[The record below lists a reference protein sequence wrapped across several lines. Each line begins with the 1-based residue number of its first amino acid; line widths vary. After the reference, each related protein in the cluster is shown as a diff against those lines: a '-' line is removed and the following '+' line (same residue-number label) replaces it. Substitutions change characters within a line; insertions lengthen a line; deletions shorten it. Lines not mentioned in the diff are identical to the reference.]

1 MRNPDRIIFVPFINA
16 FGGVERLLLALS
28 RFLHV
33 HNITH
38 TISCFKQTIDL
49 AAYADWPI
57 KIYELRTHRDFVS
70 EGWALNK
77 YLRTAYAKGSPPALI
92 FDLKGAFYT
101 GLIPTLPYHVHL
113 TDPPSLLSS
122 EVSKFALSLRQ
133 INFSFRNDAR
143 FSLIKM
149 IRGEFVH
156 QINRRGAS
164 NAYSVIAMSNKIAS
178 ELYKLYTVKARIIR
192 PGVEMSGSSLGKP
205 LQKVDKLRMLSV
217 CRLEA
222 NKRLDWV
229 LDALADLEYSIDP
242 PLSKKI
248 NWSLDVVGDGSMR
261 ETLQNLA
268 KQRGIENKVVFHGKI
283 SDLMVQNLLANA
295 QLFLIP
301 AVQGYG
307 LPALEA
313 LASNVPVILHRE
325 SGVSEIL
332 KGTPWV
338 EIMDNGTEDLK
349 SALNTM
355 INRHRSDVFLK
366 NPVPNLPTETNWARE
381 ICMHCRWL

>member
-1 MRNPDRIIFVPFINA
+1 
-16 FGGVERLLLALS
+16 
-28 RFLHV
+28 
-33 HNITH
+33 
-38 TISCFKQTIDL
+38 
-49 AAYADWPI
+49 
-57 KIYELRTHRDFVS
+57 
-70 EGWALNK
+70 
-77 YLRTAYAKGSPPALI
+77 
-92 FDLKGAFYT
+92 
-101 GLIPTLPYHVHL
+101 
-113 TDPPSLLSS
+113 
-122 EVSKFALSLRQ
+122 
-133 INFSFRNDAR
+133 
-143 FSLIKM
+143 
-149 IRGEFVH
+149 
-156 QINRRGAS
+156 
-164 NAYSVIAMSNKIAS
+164 
-178 ELYKLYTVKARIIR
+178 
-192 PGVEMSGSSLGKP
+192 
-205 LQKVDKLRMLSV
+205 
-217 CRLEA
+217 
-222 NKRLDWV
+222 
-229 LDALADLEYSIDP
+229 
-242 PLSKKI
+242 
-248 NWSLDVVGDGSMR
+248 MR

-268 KQRGIENKVVFHGKI
+268 KQRGIEKKVVFHGKI

>member
-1 MRNPDRIIFVPFINA
+1 VRNPDRIIFVPFINA

-33 HNITH
+33 HNIDH
-38 TISCFKQTIDL
+38 TISCFQQTIDL

-70 EGWALNK
+70 EGFALNN
-77 YLRTAYAKGSPPALI
+77 YLRSAYAKGSPPALI
-92 FDLKGAFYT
+92 FDLKGAFYA
-101 GLIPTLPYHVHL
+101 GLTLTLPYHVHL

-122 EVSKFALSLRQ
+122 DVSKFALSLRR

-156 QINRRGAS
+156 RINRRGVTK
-164 NAYSVIAMSNKIAS
+164 AYSVIAMSNKIAC
-178 ELYKLYTVKARIIR
+178 ELHKLYTVKARVIR
-192 PGVEMSGSSLGKP
+192 PGMEMKGSSLGKP
-205 LQKVDKLRMLSV
+205 LQKVDNFRMLSV

-222 NKRLDWV
+222 NKRLEWV
-229 LDALADLEYSIDP
+229 LDALADLEYSIEP
-242 PLSKKI
+242 MSKKI
-248 NWSLDVVGDGSMR
+248 NWSFDVVGDGSMR

-268 KQRGIENKVVFHGKI
+268 KQRGIEKRVVFHGKI
-283 SDLMVQNLLANA
+283 SDLIVQNLLANA

-338 EIMDNGTEDLK
+338 EIVDNGTDDLK
-349 SALNTM
+349 SAVNTM
-355 INRHRSDVFLK
+355 VNRHRSDVFLK
-366 NPVPNLPTETNWARE
+366 NPIPILPTETDWAHE
-381 ICMHCRWL
+381 IGMLCRWL